1 MCKVDDYI
9 LAMHPS
15 ERALAMGSAEPVSQG
30 VYLRFLAG
38 NVLAWTGD
46 EREKLTTAMR
56 ILDAWLDG
64 CGISATGSLVLIKTT
79 GKEMFNCA
87 YTRSNAIILP
97 EGKLQ
102 TYSDPDALAELLA
115 HEYFHTLTRTF
126 PELRGELYRLIGF
139 QPLAADRFDIPEI
152 LKRQMLTN
160 PDAPCQDH
168 YTSLCFKGNPVS
180 VIPVA
185 LLKNKTA
192 SVDATK
198 DILNSLK
205 TRLLV
210 ITKQSGSWAPLCYLG
225 RPRCLDLH
233 QVTGWQKYVANSE
246 NIIFDAEEVL
256 ADCFADLLAGKVP
269 GPMAN
274 TGRRMT
280 SVVCRYCRSRKHEN
294 SQRR

>member
-1 MCKVDDYI
+1 VCKVDDYI
-9 LAMHPS
+9 LAMHPF
-15 ERALAMGSAEPVSQG
+15 ERALAMGAAEPVSQG
-30 VYLRFLAG
+30 AYLRFLAG
-38 NVLAWTGD
+38 NILAWTGD
-46 EREKLTTAMR
+46 EREKLTTAMHV
-56 ILDAWLDG
+56 LDAWLDG
-64 CGISATGSLVLIKTT
+64 CGVNALGSLVMIKTT
-79 GKEMFNCA
+79 GKEMYNCA

-115 HEYFHTLTRTF
+115 HEYFHILTRTF
-126 PELRGELYRLIGF
+126 PELRSELYRLLGF
-139 QPLAADRFDIPEI
+139 QPLTADRFDIPEI

-168 YTSLCFKGNPVS
+168 YTRLCFKGNPIP

-210 ITKQSGSWAPLCYLG
+210 ITKQNSSWVPLCYLG
-225 RPRCLDLH
+225 RPRCFDLH
-233 QVTGWQKYVANSE
+233 QVTGWEKYAANSE
-246 NIIFDAEEVL
+246 NMIFDAEEVL
-256 ADCFADLLAGKVP
+256 ADCFAGHLAGKAP
-269 GPMAN
+269 GLMVN
-274 TGRRMT
+274 TGRHMA
-280 SVVCRYCRSRKHEN
+280 SVVYRYCHSRKREN
-294 SQRR
+294 Y